1 VYKKARELKYI
12 IGIDEVGRGP
22 LAGPVT
28 VCAFAIL
35 DHDLARLDEVG
46 AKDSKVLSE
55 QKRDIVAKK
64 LKEFTE
70 KGWCTYQIASTSS
83 EIIDKKGLT
92 LAIQMAINNALKK
105 LNIHPEHA
113 DIYLDGGL
121 KAPQKFFR
129 QHTIIKG
136 DSKIPVISCASVLA
150 KVHRDSLMNK
160 YDLKFPEYGFYNH
173 KGYGTPEHY
182 KALRK
187 YGMTPIHRRLFLKTL
202 TRPTGTSPKGRGI
215 HSRVYYKF

>member
-1 VYKKARELKYI
+1 MGRTPEKIKYI

-35 DHDLARLDEVG
+35 ENDLKLLEKVG

-55 QKRDIVAKK
+55 QKRDLVAHK
-64 LKEFTE
+64 LVELSKEGRCVY
-70 KGWCTYQIASTSS
+70 KISSTAP
-83 EIIDKKGLT
+83 EVIDQKGLT
-92 LAIQMAINNALKK
+92 KAIQMALDATLKK

-113 DIYLDGGL
+113 DVYLDGGL
-121 KAPQKFFR
+121 RAPQKFFR

-136 DSKIPVISCASVLA
+136 DGKIPVISCASVLA
-150 KVHRDSLMNK
+150 KVYRDTLMNK
-160 YDLKFPEYGFYNH
+160 YDLKFPQYGFFNN

-182 KALRK
+182 KAIRK
-187 YGMTPIHRRLFLKTL
+187 YGIIPIHRKLFLK
-202 TRPTGTSPKGRGI
+202 GVI
-215 HSRVYYKF
+215 

>member
-1 VYKKARELKYI
+1 MTKKPKRVMYH

-35 DHDLARLDEVG
+35 EKDLGLLDEVG

-55 QKRDIVAKK
+55 QKRDIVARK
-64 LKEFTE
+64 LKDLV
-70 KGWCTYQIASTSS
+70 KQGVCTFQVASVSS
-83 EIIDKKGLT
+83 QVIDDKGLT
-92 LAIQMAINNALKK
+92 RAIAEAIATALKK

-121 KAPQKFFR
+121 KAPIAFFR

-136 DSKIPVISCASVLA
+136 DGLIPVISCASVLA
-150 KVHRDSLMNK
+150 KVHRDRLMNH
-160 YDLKFPEYGFYNH
+160 YDLKFPEYGFLNH
-173 KGYGTPEHY
+173 KGYGTLEHY
-182 KALRK
+182 KAIRK
-187 YGMTPIHRRLFLKTL
+187 YGITEIHRKRFLKDL
-202 TRPTGTSPKGRGI
+202 
-215 HSRVYYKF
+215 

>member
-1 VYKKARELKYI
+1 MSRTPEKIRYI

-35 DHDLARLDEVG
+35 DHELARLDEVG

-55 QKRDIVAKK
+55 QKRDIVAKR
-64 LKEFTE
+64 LKDLTE
-70 KGWCTYQIASTSS
+70 RGLCTYQIASTSP
-83 EIIDKKGLT
+83 EIIDRNGLT
-92 LAIQMAINNALKK
+92 KAIQMAVESVLKK

-121 KAPQKFFR
+121 RAPRKFFR
-129 QHTIIKG
+129 QHTIIHG
-136 DSKIPVISCASVLA
+136 DGMVPVISCASVLA
-150 KVHRDSLMNK
+150 KVYRDSLMNK

-182 KALRK
+182 KAIRK
-187 YGMTPIHRRLFLKTL
+187 HGISPIHRRLFLKGLLDTN
-202 TRPTGTSPKGRGI
+202 S
-215 HSRVYYKF
+215 

>member
-1 VYKKARELKYI
+1 MGRIPENIRYI

-35 DHDLARLDEVG
+35 HDDLKLLEKVG

-55 QKRDIVAKK
+55 QKRDLVAHK
-64 LKEFTE
+64 LIELSKE
-70 KGWCTYQIASTSS
+70 GRCVYRIASTAP
-83 EIIDKKGLT
+83 EVIDEKGLT
-92 LAIQMAINNALKK
+92 KAIQMALDATLRKLK
-105 LNIHPEHA
+105 IHPEHA

-121 KAPQKFFR
+121 RAPQKFFR

-136 DSKIPVISCASVLA
+136 DGKVPVISCASVLA
-150 KVHRDSLMNK
+150 KVHRDALMND
-160 YDLKFPEYGFYNH
+160 YDLKFPQYGFFNN

-182 KALRK
+182 KAIRK
-187 YGMTPIHRRLFLKTL
+187 YGIIQIHRRLFLK
-202 TRPTGTSPKGRGI
+202 GI
-215 HSRVYYKF
+215 V

>member
-1 VYKKARELKYI
+1 MGAKRKKIKYI

-28 VCAFAIL
+28 VCAFAML
-35 DHDLARLDEVG
+35 EQDLPLLNEVH

-55 QKRDIVAKK
+55 QKRDIVAGK
-64 LKEFTE
+64 LKELV
-70 KGWCTYQIASTSS
+70 KQGRCTYHIASSS
-83 EIIDKKGLT
+83 AQVIDRKGLT
-92 LAIQMAINNALKK
+92 RAIQMAIDATLKK
-105 LNIHPEHA
+105 LGIHPEHA

-121 KAPQKFFR
+121 RAPKSFFR

-136 DSKIPVISCASVLA
+136 DGLIPVISCASILA
-150 KVHRDSLMNK
+150 KVYRDKLMDE
-160 YDLKFPEYGFYNH
+160 YDLKFPEYGFLNH

-187 YGMTPIHRRLFLKTL
+187 HGPTIIHRKLFLRSLDQK
-202 TRPTGTSPKGRGI
+202 
-215 HSRVYYKF
+215 

>member
-1 VYKKARELKYI
+1 MGRNPEKIKYI

-35 DHDLARLDEVG
+35 ENDLKLLETVG

-55 QKRDIVAKK
+55 QKRDVVAHK
-64 LKEFTE
+64 LCELVKEG
-70 KGWCTYQIASTSS
+70 KCVYKISSTAP
-83 EIIDKKGLT
+83 EVIDEKGLT
-92 LAIQMAINNALKK
+92 KAIQMALDATLKK
-105 LNIHPEHA
+105 LRIHPEHA
-113 DIYLDGGL
+113 DVYLDGGL

-136 DSKIPVISCASVLA
+136 DGKVPVISCASVLA
-150 KVHRDSLMNK
+150 KVYRDALMNE
-160 YDLKFPEYGFYNH
+160 YDLEFPQYGFFNH

-182 KALRK
+182 KALKK
-187 YGMTPIHRRLFLKTL
+187 YGMTPIHRRLFL
-202 TRPTGTSPKGRGI
+202 RG
-215 HSRVYYKF
+215 

>member
-1 VYKKARELKYI
+1 MGRTPEKIKYI

-35 DHDLARLDEVG
+35 ENDLKLLEKVG
-46 AKDSKVLSE
+46 AKDSKILSE
-55 QKRDIVAKK
+55 QKRDVVAHK
-64 LKEFTE
+64 LRELVKEGRCVY
-70 KGWCTYQIASTSS
+70 KISSTAPGV
-83 EIIDKKGLT
+83 IDQKGLT
-92 LAIQMAINNALKK
+92 KAIQMALDTALKK

-113 DIYLDGGL
+113 DVYLDGGL

-136 DSKIPVISCASVLA
+136 DGKVPVISCASVLA
-150 KVHRDSLMNK
+150 KVYRDALMNE
-160 YDLKFPEYGFYNH
+160 YDLEFPQYGFFNH

-182 KALRK
+182 KALKK
-187 YGMTPIHRRLFLKTL
+187 YGMTPIHRRLFL
-202 TRPTGTSPKGRGI
+202 RG
-215 HSRVYYKF
+215 

>member
-1 VYKKARELKYI
+1 MRKTPKIKYV

-28 VCAFAIL
+28 VCAFAML

-46 AKDSKVLSE
+46 AKDSKALSE

-64 LKEFTE
+64 LKDLTE
-70 KGWCTYQIASTSS
+70 KGQCTYQIASTSP

-92 LAIQMAINNALKK
+92 KAIQMAIESVLKK

-113 DIYLDGGL
+113 DVYLDGGL
-121 KAPQKFFR
+121 RAPKKFFR
-129 QHTIIKG
+129 QHTIIHG
-136 DSKIPVISCASVLA
+136 DGIIPVISCASILA
-150 KVHRDSLMNK
+150 KVYRDSLMNK

-182 KALRK
+182 KAIRK
-187 YGMTPIHRRLFLKTL
+187 HGISPIHRRLFLKALLDTN
-202 TRPTGTSPKGRGI
+202 S
-215 HSRVYYKF
+215 

>member
-1 VYKKARELKYI
+1 MDKRYSQLRYI

-28 VCAFAIL
+28 ICAFVIL
-35 DHDLARLDEVG
+35 QEDLKLLEGIG

-64 LKEFTE
+64 LKDLARQ
-70 KGWCTYQIASTSS
+70 GLCVYQIASTSS
-83 EIIDKKGLT
+83 RVIDRKGLT
-92 LAIQMAINNALKK
+92 KAIQIAIDSALKK
-105 LNIHPEHA
+105 LKIHPEHA

-121 KAPQKFFR
+121 RAPDHFFR

-136 DSKIPVISCASVLA
+136 DGTVPVISCASILA
-150 KVHRDSLMNK
+150 KVHRDALMNK
-160 YDLKFPEYGFYNH
+160 YDLKFPEYGFFNH

-182 KALRK
+182 KTIK
-187 YGMTPIHRRLFLKTL
+187 KHGMTPIHRRLFLK
-202 TRPTGTSPKGRGI
+202 GW
-215 HSRVYYKF
+215 Y